1 MFRKWKLTHSL
12 REKPQFLF
20 VTLLLQS
27 SEDTSRIAGTFT
39 DTWCLLLPYQLRVT
53 LRPLKEQTYFLSLDR
68 WITKSLRHY
77 PSFLTIKNTIT
88 KKYQKRKVAE
98 AENNYIRQ
106 PGIHNVQ
113 ISKNNYRLP

>member
-53 LRPLKEQTYFLSLDR
+53 LRPLKKTNLFSILEC
-68 WITKSLRHY
+68 
-77 PSFLTIKNTIT
+77 N
-88 KKYQKRKVAE
+88 
-98 AENNYIRQ
+98 
-106 PGIHNVQ
+106 
-113 ISKNNYRLP
+113 